1 MNRDK
6 ILLEEFIVNHSA
18 DAARLLEQMTF
29 EQIYTFI
36 EKIST
41 YLALILLQDMD
52 VYLAYKCLEKM
63 EVEKSIKIFEALP
76 VNTAAAFLRRMDK
89 VRREEILGKSEPTTA
104 RLLAL
109 ILYHPE
115 DTVGAFIDPKV
126 IIVPS
131 ELNVKEAFEK
141 VKKSKRQFLNY
152 LYVTNTGGKLLGVV
166 KLEDVIASESKEII
180 NNVMNTEFPHLY
192 SEVDIQIIA
201 DHPGWLEYS
210 ALPVLDRS
218 GIFLGALNFKV
229 IKRLELDKTKKTP
242 KKAILAGSAL
252 GELYRIGFTGLL
264 NSVLTI
270 NKQTG

>member
-29 EQIYTFI
+29 EQTYTFI

-41 YLALILLQDMD
+41 DLALILLPEMD
-52 VYLAYKCLEKM
+52 VYLAYKCLEQM
-63 EVEKSIKIFEALP
+63 EVEKSVKIIETLP
-76 VNTAAAFLRRMDK
+76 TNTSASFLRRMSK
-89 VRREEILGKSEPTTA
+89 IRREEILEKSEPTTA
-104 RLLAL
+104 RLLAP

-115 DTVGAFIDPKV
+115 DTVGAFIDPQV
-126 IIVPS
+126 IVVSS

-141 VKKSKRQFLNY
+141 VKKSKQQFLNY
-152 LYVTNTGGKLLGVV
+152 LYVTSPEGKLLGIV
-166 KLEDVIASESKEII
+166 KLEDLVASESKDNI

-192 SEVDIQIIA
+192 SEVEAQKIA

-218 GIFLGALNFKV
+218 GIFLGVLNYKA
-229 IKRLELDKTKKTP
+229 IKKLELDKTKKIP
-242 KKAILAGSAL
+242 KKVILAGSAL
-252 GELYRIGFTGLL
+252 GELYRIGLTGLL
-264 NSVLTI
+264 NSALSI
-270 NKQTG
+270 KKQTE